1 MGKSKKIGRPSKIE
15 AVREQ
20 LLANLREAMSIRAA
34 CALSGVGK
42 STFYDWINN
51 DEKFADEVEA
61 AKRFSEAVM
70 IARIKAL
77 GEEKGDWRSYA
88 WLLERRFRQEWG
100 ARQEI
105 ELNQTVNDGGAA
117 LVVQMIEQTDQRL
130 LEIRDGKDESSADAQ
145 LEHTAPT
152 REDELQ
158 GKG

>member
-1 MGKSKKIGRPSKIE
+1 MEESKKMGRPSKKE

-20 LLANLREAMSIRAA
+20 LLANLREAMSVRAA

-42 STFYDWINN
+42 STFYGWVN
-51 DEKFADEVEA
+51 DDEEFADDVEA

-70 IARIKAL
+70 ISRIKAL

-88 WLLERRFRQEWG
+88 WLLERRFPDEWS
-100 ARQEI
+100 AKREI

-130 LEIRDGKDESSADAQ
+130 LEIRDDRDEQNESGASASVVD
-145 LEHTAPT
+145 TAPP
-152 REDELQ
+152 RKD
-158 GKG
+158 